1 MIYATCRRPPQKR
14 GRKEWDS
21 VCADEEEF
29 KNDDDDS
36 DYESWWVIVKIQR
49 LVQCGDNNNSCGR
62 EMIQTSAPYS
72 ILCLLS

>member
-1 MIYATCRRPPQKR
+1 MVCKTTYDSLFMIYATFRRPAQKR

-36 DYESWWVIVKIQR
+36 DDES
-49 LVQCGDNNNSCGR
+49 
-62 EMIQTSAPYS
+62 
-72 ILCLLS
+72 